1 MQLTLTPGFGRDN
14 RRFFASPE
22 MMTMA
27 ALYVVTVVLV
37 ASVTADSA
45 QIGEDSSGNLVLDSR
60 PGRERPS
67 SPHS

>member
-1 MQLTLTPGFGRDN
+1 MHLTLTPGFGRDN

-22 MMTMA
+22 MMTM